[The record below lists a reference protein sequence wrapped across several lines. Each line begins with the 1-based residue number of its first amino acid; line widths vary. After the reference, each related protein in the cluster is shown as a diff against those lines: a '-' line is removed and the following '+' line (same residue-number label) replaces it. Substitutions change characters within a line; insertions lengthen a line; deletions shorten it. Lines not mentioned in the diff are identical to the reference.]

1 MPPRK
6 SQRLAEKAKK
16 REAASENQVPREF
29 KEMSPNDRMFL
40 ERLPREA
47 PRLRLRE
54 TPGRSL
60 TSMAGHSN
68 SENESVRRHLGS
80 TMILFIVML
89 IDDHLIGRGEAGGA
103 AGMTDLNPMAAEDGA
118 RILAPG

>member
-29 KEMSPNDRMFL
+29 K
-40 ERLPREA
+40 
-47 PRLRLRE
+47 
-54 TPGRSL
+54 
-60 TSMAGHSN
+60 HSN